1 MSSSDPW
8 CLRQASLSDQSST
21 VLYLG
26 GATGLGDGLVSLGG
40 FCGGKATGGNL
51 LAGSFLGS
59 YTTAISFELYPNIVP
74 VKKRVKLNGVIK
86 RQFYKG
92 IIVK

>member
-1 MSSSDPW
+1 MQPQKVKFEFVQINMKQVS
-8 CLRQASLSDQSST
+8 
-21 VLYLG
+21 YLG
-26 GATGLGDGLVSLGG
+26 GATGLGDGRVSLGG

-74 VKKRVKLNGVIK
+74 VKR
-86 RQFYKG
+86 
-92 IIVK
+92 